1 MPHVCISA
9 PQENPG
15 LQVCLMAPIQMF
27 GNVQTMEGK
36 RDSQVKILTMHH
48 KEGKNSQATEII
60 EVIPKGSTD
69 FENI

>member
-1 MPHVCISA
+1 
-9 PQENPG
+9 
-15 LQVCLMAPIQMF
+15 MAPIQMF